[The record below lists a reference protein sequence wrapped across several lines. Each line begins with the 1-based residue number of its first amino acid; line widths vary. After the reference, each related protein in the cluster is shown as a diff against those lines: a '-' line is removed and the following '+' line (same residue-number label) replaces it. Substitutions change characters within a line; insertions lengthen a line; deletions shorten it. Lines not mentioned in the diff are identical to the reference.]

1 MFIVLQRA
9 HTRVSVAGA
18 KVIAWCCAGFM
29 LHHTRMDT
37 GCDDATK
44 VLLRYKAT
52 SRKCCY
58 GYKVTR
64 NKRRLRHIH
73 VKKGL
78 IYPISPQIYSWLL
91 DIKAFV
97 YADKIRML
105 HSCGGATSTRVTQPP
120 LSPLAMSLLSQ
131 CFVCLCMSIIMLNPR
146 NTMREYKPFTAIC
159 LLFET

>member
-1 MFIVLQRA
+1 MFIASTRPHTCISSGCEGYRLVLRRLHVA
-9 HTRVSVAGA
+9 FIHVWTR
-18 KVIAWCCAGFM
+18 
-29 LHHTRMDT
+29 
-37 GCDDATK
+37 DAM
-44 VLLRYKAT
+44 T